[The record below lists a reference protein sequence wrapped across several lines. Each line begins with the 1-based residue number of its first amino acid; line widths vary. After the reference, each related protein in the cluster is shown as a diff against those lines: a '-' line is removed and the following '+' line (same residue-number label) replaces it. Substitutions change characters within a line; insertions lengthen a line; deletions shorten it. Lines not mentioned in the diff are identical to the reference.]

1 MNAKDLMLGDWVQ
14 QTDPIHNGEPMQ
26 VKELRIIHCQDGN
39 DIYLVCDETAD
50 VSEELVAPIPHT
62 TEIISGIYR
71 CPNMTIQ
78 WDDRLTEESG
88 EYWYELSIND
98 GTGISLTLQLRY
110 VHELQHAMRLCGIDN
125 EVIKL

>member
-50 VSEELVAPIPHT
+50 VSEELIAPIPLSAH
-62 TEIISGIYR
+62 ILLGINR
-71 CPNMTIQ
+71 CPNMSIHL
-78 WDDRLTEESG
+78 DSRLTEESG
-88 EYWYELSIND
+88 EYWYELLIHND
-98 GTGISLTLQLRY
+98 EGIALALQLRY